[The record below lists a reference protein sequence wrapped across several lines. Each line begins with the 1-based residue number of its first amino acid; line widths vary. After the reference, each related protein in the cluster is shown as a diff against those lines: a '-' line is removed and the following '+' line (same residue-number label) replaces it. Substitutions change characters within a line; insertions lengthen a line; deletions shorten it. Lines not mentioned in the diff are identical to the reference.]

1 MGFFKRLRRLANP
14 LGLNS
19 RRPFNPA
26 GLNFRRPF
34 NPAGLNLRKPL
45 NPLGVV
51 PPGWRGRF
59 APVEG
64 PADRPKAVMGLS
76 ENGIPDVSFSDLT
89 LADDLNFSALADGP
103 ASSIWSNLGA
113 ILGGA
118 ASKVIDAKAQA
129 EVIKAQAALYTPQNI
144 ETMRRQSEFE
154 SAKAGGLSTG
164 AMIGLGLGALAL
176 VLLLKKR

>member
-19 RRPFNPA
+19 RRPLNPA
-26 GLNFRRPF
+26 GLNFKRPF
-34 NPAGLNLRKPL
+34 NPAGINFRKPF
-45 NPLGVV
+45 NPAGVKLHR
-51 PPGWRGRF
+51 WGRF
-59 APVEG
+59 VPIEG
-64 PADRPKAVMGLS
+64 PVDRPKSVMGLS
-76 ENGIPDVSFSDLT
+76 DNGLPDVSFSDLT
-89 LADDLNFSALADGP
+89 LSDDLNFSALADGP
-103 ASSIWSNLGA
+103 TSNIWSNLGA

-144 ETMRRQSEFE
+144 ETMRRQADFE
-154 SAKAGGLSTG
+154 AAKAGGLSTG

-176 VLLLKKR
+176 VLLLKRK